1 MSVFIPSQIVALD
14 YQNKSLYCEVI
25 DACCVAD
32 PFGIASRD
40 LCWVRPIILVDKMT
54 EKTDYLTD
62 KNDIYDL
69 RFTSDLLWNIKDFRI
84 VLDTEYIEFLVN
96 LSDFEFD
103 DDKLKLARE
112 KLKLFIKEIC

>member
-25 DACCVAD
+25 DA
-32 PFGIASRD
+32 IASRD
-40 LCWVRPIILVDKMT
+40 LCWVRPIILVDKIT

-103 DDKLKLARE
+103 DEKLTLARE
-112 KLKLFIKEIC
+112 KLRLFIKEIC

>member
-25 DACCVAD
+25 DA
-32 PFGIASRD
+32 IESRD